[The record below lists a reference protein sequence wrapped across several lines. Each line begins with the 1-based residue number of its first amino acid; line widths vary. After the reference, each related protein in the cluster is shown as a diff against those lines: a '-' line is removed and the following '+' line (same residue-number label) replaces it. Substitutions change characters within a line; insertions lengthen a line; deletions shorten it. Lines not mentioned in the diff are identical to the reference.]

1 MAAHIFENAEPLQSY
16 STDNGDAPLFAGQPA
31 IYQRLQ
37 ERKHATP
44 WLLAGVAGG
53 AVASCGFA
61 VR

>member
-44 WLLAGVAGG
+44 WLLAGV
-53 AVASCGFA
+53 VVTCG
-61 VR
+61 VG